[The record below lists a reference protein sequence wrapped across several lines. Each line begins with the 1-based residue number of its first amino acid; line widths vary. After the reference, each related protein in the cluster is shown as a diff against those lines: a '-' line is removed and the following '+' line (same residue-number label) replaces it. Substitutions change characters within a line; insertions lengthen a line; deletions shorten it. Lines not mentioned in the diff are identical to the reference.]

1 MMTNALDYSIA
12 SSEQIKSDL
21 CKRLEQIRLT
31 RNITQA
37 RLADEAG
44 LSLRTIRNL
53 ESGQGVSL
61 DTFIRVLIALGIQ
74 QNLQVLLPDPRVRP
88 IDRVALGGK
97 ERLRASSKRTE
108 QEETQWVWGDENK
121 DTK

>member
-1 MMTNALDYSIA
+1 MTNSLDYSLA
-12 SSEQIKSDL
+12 SSEQIKADL
-21 CKRLEQIRLT
+21 CLRLEQIRLT

-37 RLADEAG
+37 RLADQAG
-44 LSLRTIRNL
+44 LSIRTIRNL

-88 IDRVALGGK
+88 IERVMLGGK
-97 ERLRASSKRTE
+97 ERLRASSKRSE
-108 QEETQWVWGDENK
+108 QTETQWIWGDEK
-121 DTK
+121 EDQE